1 MSQVSNSWRA
11 HFRATLALGLP
22 LVGGQ
27 LAQFGIH
34 MTDTIM
40 LGWYSI
46 EALAAMVLAS
56 TMFFVLYIVGSGFGW
71 AVMPMVASAY
81 SADDAQAARR
91 ATRMALWLSALF
103 AIAVIPIMMAA
114 RPILE
119 AMGQDPSVSLQA
131 ERYLRIAGWGM
142 LAQLPVVVF
151 RSYLSAL
158 DRAGIVLW
166 VTLATLVMNAFLN
179 YALIF
184 GNWGAPELGIRGA
197 AIASLTVQLITAV
210 VLLVISARARPDHHL
225 LIRFW
230 KPDWRGFGE
239 VFRLGWPIGLTS
251 LAEAGLFSAASVMMG
266 WLGTLQLA
274 AHGIALQV
282 VATIFMIQI
291 GLSQA
296 ATVRAG
302 RALGRRDEAGLR
314 RSGLVAIGLSASV
327 AVFTVLLLI
336 IFPGALVSL
345 FIDPSD
351 PARDAVLAI
360 GLTLL
365 AAGAVFQLADAAQVM
380 ALGLLRGVQDTR
392 APMIMA
398 IVSYWVVGLPVSYVL
413 GFPMGLGGVGIWLGL
428 ASGLALA
435 AILMMTRFWN
445 RSVRIASA

>member
-1 MSQVSNSWRA
+1 MNAPPRTTRGAPPVN
-11 HFRATLALGLP
+11 HVNPYELAK
-22 LVGGQ
+22 
-27 LAQFGIH
+27 
-34 MTDTIM
+34 D
-40 LGWYSI
+40 
-46 EALAAMVLAS
+46 ALEVA
-56 TMFFVLYIVGSGFGW
+56 GFY
-71 AVMPMVASAY
+71 V
-81 SADDAQAARR
+81 
-91 ATRMALWLSALF
+91 
-103 AIAVIPIMMAA
+103 
-114 RPILE
+114 E
-119 AMGQDPSVSLQA
+119 SV
-131 ERYLRIAGWGM
+131 
-142 LAQLPVVVF
+142 F
-151 RSYLSAL
+151 
-158 DRAGIVLW
+158 VLW

-360 GLTLL
+360 GITLL